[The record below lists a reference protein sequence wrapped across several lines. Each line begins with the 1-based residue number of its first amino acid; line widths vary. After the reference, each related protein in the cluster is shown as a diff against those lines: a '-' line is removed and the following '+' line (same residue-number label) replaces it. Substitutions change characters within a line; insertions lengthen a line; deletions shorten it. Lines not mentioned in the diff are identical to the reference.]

1 MFNINDIYN
10 VVGGT
15 IYNYTNIKIDN
26 ISIDSKNIDSNAL
39 FIPIIGLK
47 HNGNDFILEAI
58 KNGSKAT
65 LMSNN
70 YKYKNKIIKYCKK
83 NNIILIIV
91 NNTLNSLHKL
101 AKYNRDKNKLTKV
114 IAITGSNGKTTTK
127 ELLYNILKNDYKVLK
142 TEGNLNNHIGLPL
155 TLLKLNNHDIC
166 ILELGMNHLKEIS
179 KLSKICSPDIAI
191 ITNIGSAHIG
201 NLGSIT
207 NILKAKLEIIDGFKD
222 NSVLILN
229 NNDNLLKEY
238 KNNKIKIMN
247 YYSSTYKIGE
257 YYKLNIE
264 LCSLIAKMFNID
276 NYMDYI
282 ANFKGIK
289 MRNEIISIN
298 NRLIINDCYNANYE
312 SIYNGII
319 NLVNNY
325 KDNHKILVIGE
336 IKELGSY
343 SKYYHNLIGQLIN
356 SINIDILYV
365 IGNDTKYIVDEIK
378 NKFILIKNYS
388 NIDEIVNDFMLYD
401 DTVIYFKGSR
411 SNKLEIIVN
420 ELIDKINIS

>member
-312 SIYNGII
+312 SIYNGIT
-319 NLVNNY
+319 NLINNY